1 MEELSRVVTKHEALH
16 ALFFTAI
23 IFAPK
28 LNIPDY
34 LTGEVDMFD
43 QMKRMIDNLN
53 ARQRKRLLLVVQTC
67 ANKGWI

>member
-1 MEELSRVVTKHEALH
+1 MQELDRVVAKHEALH
-16 ALFFTAI
+16 ALFFNVI

-28 LNIPDY
+28 VNIPDY

-43 QMKRMIDNLN
+43 QMKRMIDNLTE
-53 ARQRKRLLLVVQTC
+53 RLLLVVQTC

>member
-1 MEELSRVVTKHEALH
+1 MQELDRVVAKHEALH
-16 ALFFTAI
+16 ALFFNVI

-28 LNIPDY
+28 VNIQDY

-53 ARQRKRLLLVVQTC
+53 ARQRERLLLVVQTC